1 MIDIIKYA
9 ENEATCTVFD
19 EPIQEYYDIILDAQN
34 DKHRLSSNYRND
46 ILKDMEFMCLFKS
59 VIDGRLRRALFGLQ
73 RDPNLPTNV
82 ARVFSRFYITQES
95 RSNKHNIK
103 EITKMLSF
111 YTDYPEY
118 HKRLGIDTLFFTRE
132 VHGNIQDVLLTRI
145 AESIGYKKIEEPRYY
160 RKTLQHFYVLG
171 NDNNFV
177 TALPFSLVGPAISSD
192 K

>member
-1 MIDIIKYA
+1 MIDIIKY

-19 EPIQEYYDIILDAQN
+19 EPIQEYYDIILDAQT
-34 DKHRLSSNYRND
+34 DKHRLSRNYKNNIIKEMD
-46 ILKDMEFMCLFKS
+46 FMCLFKS
-59 VIDGRLRRALFGLQ
+59 TTDGKERRALFGLQ
-73 RDPNLPTNV
+73 RDPNLPPNV

-111 YTDYPEY
+111 YTDHPEY
-118 HKRLGIDTLFFTRE
+118 HKRLGVDTLFFTRE
-132 VHGNIQDVLLTRI
+132 VHGNTQDVLLTRI

-171 NDNNFV
+171 NDNSFV